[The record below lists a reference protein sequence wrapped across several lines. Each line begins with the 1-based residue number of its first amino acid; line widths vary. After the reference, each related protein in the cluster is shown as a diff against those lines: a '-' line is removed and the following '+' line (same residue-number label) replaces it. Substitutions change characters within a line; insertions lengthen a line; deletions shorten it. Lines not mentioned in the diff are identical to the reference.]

1 LPLNG
6 GTAVSDRS
14 SPALEFRA
22 VSFSYGSDSL
32 IDDLDF
38 AVGAGEFLGLVGPN
52 GSGKTTIV
60 KLASRVLRSRSGR
73 VLVGGEDIGRLRPRD
88 LACRIAVVPQ
98 ESGVSFPYRVAEIV
112 LMGRAPYHGL
122 LAFDGEEDLAV
133 AREVMAL
140 TDTERLADRYFFE
153 LSGGEKQMVVI
164 ARALAQEPEIL
175 LLDEPTAFL
184 DIRHQI
190 EIYELIR
197 RLNREQGIT
206 VVSVMHDLNL
216 AGLYCERLLLLKQ
229 GRVVRTGRPGDVLT
243 PATVR
248 DVFEADVHIET
259 HPATGKVT
267 VLPLSRM
274 R

>member
-1 LPLNG
+1 MKSVR
-6 GTAVSDRS
+6 TST
-14 SPALEFRA
+14 SPTLEFRS
-22 VSFSYGSDSL
+22 VSFSYGSDPL
-32 IDDLDF
+32 IEDLDLV
-38 AVGAGEFLGLVGPN
+38 VGAGEFLGLVGPN

-60 KLASRVLRSRSGR
+60 KLASRVLRPSSGR
-73 VLVGGEDIGRLRPRD
+73 VLVGGEDVGRLRPRD
-88 LACRIAVVPQ
+88 LARRVAVVPQ

-112 LMGRAPYHGL
+112 LMGRAPYHGP
-122 LAFDGEEDLAV
+122 LAFDGEKDLAV

-140 TDTERLADRYFFE
+140 TDTERLAERYFFE

-164 ARALAQEPEIL
+164 ARALSQEPEIL

-229 GRVVRTGRPGDVLT
+229 GRVVRTGPPGEVLT
-243 PATVR
+243 PASVR
-248 DVFEADVHIET
+248 EVFEADVHVET
-259 HPATGKVT
+259 HAATGKVT

-274 R
+274 K

>member
-1 LPLNG
+1 MNEKPN
-6 GTAVSDRS
+6 
-14 SPALEFRA
+14 PALEFRG
-22 VSFSYGSDSL
+22 VSFSYGADPL
-32 IDDLDF
+32 FEDLDF
-38 AVGAGEFLGLVGPN
+38 AVGAGDFLGLVGPN

-60 KLASRVLRSRSGR
+60 KLASRVLRSHSGR
-73 VLVGGEDIGRLRPRD
+73 VLVRGEDIGSLRPRD
-88 LACRIAVVPQ
+88 LAHRVAVVPQ
-98 ESGVSFPYRVAEIV
+98 ESSVSFPYRVVEIV
-112 LMGRAPYHGL
+112 LMGRAPYHGP
-122 LAFDGEEDLAV
+122 LAFEGAEDLEV

-140 TDTERLADRYFFE
+140 TDTARLADRYFFE

-216 AGLYCERLLLLKQ
+216 ASLYCERLMLLKQ
-229 GRVVRTGRPGDVLT
+229 GSIVRTGRPEEVLT
-243 PATVR
+243 STTVR
-248 DVFEADVHIET
+248 EVFEADVHIET
-259 HPATGKVT
+259 HQATGKVT

-274 R
+274 E